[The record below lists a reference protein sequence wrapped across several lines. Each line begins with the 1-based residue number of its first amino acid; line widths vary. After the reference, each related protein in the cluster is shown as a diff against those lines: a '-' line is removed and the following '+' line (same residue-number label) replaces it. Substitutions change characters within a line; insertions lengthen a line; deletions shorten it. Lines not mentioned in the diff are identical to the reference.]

1 MKERAKKEFNKFK
14 EKDAELNKLFNEY
27 VEDIEIRLEIPK
39 RIAVSLVTDELVNR
53 YEKQLILRSI
63 FSETTLKKH
72 EGELNYG
79 VDKD

>member
-1 MKERAKKEFNKFK
+1 MRERAKKEFNNFK
-14 EKDAELNKLFNEY
+14 EKNAELNKLFNEY
-27 VEDIEIRLEIPK
+27 VEELEKILEIPK

-72 EGELNYG
+72 EGELNNG
-79 VDKD
+79 VNKD